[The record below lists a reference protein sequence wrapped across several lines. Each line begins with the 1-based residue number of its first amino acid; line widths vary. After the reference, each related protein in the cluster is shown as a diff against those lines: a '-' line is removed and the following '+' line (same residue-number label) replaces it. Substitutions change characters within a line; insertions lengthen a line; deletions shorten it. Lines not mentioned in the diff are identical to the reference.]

1 MASVV
6 VDRLSKCFRGPAGEQ
21 VRAVHELSLAI
32 ADKELLVL
40 VGPSGCGKTTTLRL
54 VAGLETPSTGTV
66 AIDGQIVNSLPPQHR
81 NIGMVFQQPALYP
94 HLTVS
99 ENLAFGLKIR
109 HVPKTEIQS
118 RVKEA
123 MEMLGLNGAV
133 DRLPMALS
141 GGERQRVALGRALV
155 RRPGLLLLDEP
166 LSNLDAPLRARMRSE
181 LHRLHE
187 RLGATF
193 IYVTHDQDEAMALGG
208 RIVVLH
214 QGTLQQV
221 DTPQALY
228 ARPAS
233 LFVAGFIGSPPM
245 NLFTGKIIRQ
255 GEVAIFQENA
265 DNDALTLALER
276 TAGSGLPQQR
286 DVVLGL
292 RPEAIAL
299 AAQTPATGHPPKIV
313 ARVERLEMRGP
324 DTYAYVERGNRGF
337 TARVPASAGIVPNQ
351 AIHLVF
357 DLCHAHFFDP
367 ANGSRIAS

>member
-1 MASVV
+1 VASVV
-6 VDRLSKCFRGPAGEQ
+6 IDRLSKCFRGPAGEQ

-40 VGPSGCGKTTTLRL
+40 VGPSGCGKTTTLRI
-54 VAGLETPSTGTV
+54 VAGLETPSAGTV

-81 NIGMVFQQPALYP
+81 HIGMVFQQPALYP

-99 ENLAFGLKIR
+99 ENLAFGLKVR

-123 MEMLGLNGAV
+123 MAMLGLNGAA

-187 RLGATF
+187 QLGATF
-193 IYVTHDQDEAMALGG
+193 IYVTHDQDEAMALGR
-208 RIVVLH
+208 RIAVLH
-214 QGTLQQV
+214 QGILQQV

-228 ARPAS
+228 ARPAN

-245 NLFTGKIIRQ
+245 NFFTGKIVRH
-255 GEVAIFQENA
+255 GETAIFQENA
-265 DNDALTLALER
+265 DTDGLTLAWQH
-276 TAGSGLPQQR
+276 TAHSGLPEGR
-286 DVVLGL
+286 DLVLGL
-292 RPEAIAL
+292 RPEAILRAE
-299 AAQTPATGHPPKIV
+299 QIPAKPSGTTIA

-324 DTYAYVERGNRGF
+324 DTYAYVARANRSF
-337 TARVPASAGIVPNQ
+337 AARLPAPDGIVPNQ
-351 AIHLVF
+351 VIHLAF
-357 DLCHAHFFDP
+357 DLRHAHFFAP
-367 ANGSRIAS
+367 TSGSRIAA